1 MSAAPKRGEAGPRLA
16 AYTTFKLGGPCRGLV
31 TCSNRRELVQA
42 LRDLNEVGEAFTLIG
57 GGSNLLVSDQ
67 GLDQVVI
74 RYYSEKPQLARDGNN
89 LVVQGST
96 LLDDFVGFTVQ
107 EGLDGMVSC
116 SGIPGTV
123 GGAIAGNAG
132 AFGEQIG
139 DHLVSATLVD
149 RAGNEWEVNRDDLEF
164 AYRTSRLQRTEAF
177 LAAARFRLKPG
188 QRCGLSD
195 RKSCNC
201 GPASIRTGS
210 GFPPRAAFSRTSSPP
225 PRRSAARP
233 QAGSWSRRAR
243 NRCVWAGPAPS
254 TNTPT
259 SSSRNLVAPPRMYTN
274 WRCSWPPWS
283 RLVLVST
290 CSPKCAAWVIFPV
303 CRWRGCTGRSGSGPV
318 HLTPSE
324 FWVC

>member
-31 TCSNRRELVQA
+31 TCGNRRELVQA

-57 GGSNLLVSDQ
+57 GGSNLLVSDH

-149 RAGNEWEVNRDDLEF
+149 RAGNEWDVNRDDLEF
-164 AYRTSRLQRTEAF
+164 DYRTSRLQRTDAF

-188 QRCGLSD
+188 QRD
-195 RKSCNC
+195 RLRAQRQEILQLR
-201 GPASIRTGS
+201 ASKHPDWKRIPTAGS
-210 GFPPRAAFSRTSSPP
+210 FFKNIEPTSKAERRQAAGWFLE
-225 PRRSAARP
+225 
-233 QAGSWSRRAR
+233 QAGAKSLRVGGAR
-243 NRCVWAGPAPS
+243 TFDKHANIIIAES
-254 TNTPT
+254 
-259 SSSRNLVAPPRMYTN
+259 
-274 WRCSWPPWS
+274 
-283 RLVLVST
+283 
-290 CSPKCAAWVIFPV
+290 
-303 CRWRGCTGRSGSGPV
+303 GCTAADV
-318 HLTPSE
+318 HELSLQMAALVKARFGFDLQPE
-324 FWVC
+324 VRRLGHFPGL

>member
-1 MSAAPKRGEAGPRLA
+1 MSAIPKRGEAGPRLA

-74 RYYSEKPQLARDGNN
+74 RYCSEKPQLARDGNN

-107 EGLDGMVSC
+107 EGLDGMVAC

-164 AYRTSRLQRTEAF
+164 DYRTSRLQRTDAF

-188 QRCGLSD
+188 QRD
-195 RKSCNC
+195 RLRAQRQEILQLR
-201 GPASIRTGS
+201 ASKHPDWKRIPTAGS
-210 GFPPRAAFSRTSSPP
+210 FFKNIEPTSKAERRQAAGWFLE
-225 PRRSAARP
+225 
-233 QAGSWSRRAR
+233 QAGAKSLRVGGAR
-243 NRCVWAGPAPS
+243 TFDKHANIIIAEA
-254 TNTPT
+254 
-259 SSSRNLVAPPRMYTN
+259 
-274 WRCSWPPWS
+274 
-283 RLVLVST
+283 
-290 CSPKCAAWVIFPV
+290 
-303 CRWRGCTGRSGSGPV
+303 GCTAADV
-318 HLTPSE
+318 HELSLQMAALVKARFGFDLQPE
-324 FWVC
+324 VRRLGHFPGL

>member
-188 QRCGLSD
+188 QRD
-195 RKSCNC
+195 RLRAQRQEILQLRAGKH
-201 GPASIRTGS
+201 PDWKRIPTAGS
-210 GFPPRAAFSRTSSPP
+210 FFKNIEPTSKAERRQAAGWFLE
-225 PRRSAARP
+225 
-233 QAGSWSRRAR
+233 QAGAKSLRVGGAR
-243 NRCVWAGPAPS
+243 TFDKHANIIIAEP
-254 TNTPT
+254 
-259 SSSRNLVAPPRMYTN
+259 
-274 WRCSWPPWS
+274 
-283 RLVLVST
+283 
-290 CSPKCAAWVIFPV
+290 
-303 CRWRGCTGRSGSGPV
+303 GCTAADV
-318 HLTPSE
+318 HELALQLAALVKARFGFDLQPE
-324 FWVC
+324 VRRLGHFPGL